1 MCIRDR
7 SNPQWLEEV
16 FLIRKKRTVNHDA
29 TIQIENILYETQP
42 HLKGMRVEIRYEP
55 EWLLGSDKPV
65 LIYVDG
71 KKAGDARR
79 VDFISNV
86 YVKRSKSIKKRV
98 DASEGEADCNDEE
111 LSKEEYTQSISFTSM
126 MEGSEK

>member
-1 MCIRDR
+1 MQQIFNAGCNVQEYYKMQRNFPFPKPPDKCP
-7 SNPQWLEEV
+7 NCG
-16 FLIRKKRTVNHDA
+16 KY
-29 TIQIENILYETQP
+29 QIENILYETQP

-86 YVKRSKSIKKRV
+86 YVK
-98 DASEGEADCNDEE
+98 DCNDEE
-111 LSKEEYTQSISFTSM
+111 LNH
-126 MEGSEK
+126 